1 MKKHVKL
8 EVDLLMDGDCID
20 KFVEFIDKSSLDFE
34 MDLISFIDTSEISIS
49 QTISIIENSNRNVLH
64 NSKTEDR

>member
-34 MDLISFIDTSEISIS
+34 MDLISFIDTSEISTS
-49 QTISIIENSNRNVLH
+49 STISIIENSNRNVLH

>member
-8 EVDLLMDGDCID
+8 EVDLLMDGECID
-20 KFVEFIDKSSLDFE
+20 KFVEFIDKSSLDFQ